1 MALAVLARE
10 EIVARQERRGIGSE
24 IGEDEAADLLRLV
37 GRMLDA
43 VFERAAFGLRRLL
56 DTFAGKIV
64 EPAVIAAAEA
74 AVFDTAELER
84 SPAMR
89 AMEAQKPEL
98 AVARAEQHEILAEQ
112 SDFRRAAFLP
122 NVLAKS
128 HGPPVAPQ
136 HLAAGRAAPDA
147 RQKLILFLR
156 KHRLLLLKLQ
166 HLGEL
171 FLELQSAVLALEIEC
186 DGILRLLK
194 LDPALFHV
202 PRHLRPFDK
211 MGRDELVFFE
221 QRLPFLRREKGDE
234 ELREVRMGG
243 APRHAELEV
252 RRQDRRRAGHGDE
265 RRALDRNSTPLNS
278 S

>member
-98 AVARAEQHEILAEQ
+98 AVARAEQHEIFAEQ
-112 SDFRRAAFLP
+112 SDFRGAAFLP

-128 HGPPVAPQ
+128 HGPPVA
-136 HLAAGRAAPDA
+136 D
-147 RQKLILFLR
+147 R
-156 KHRLLLLKLQ
+156 K
-166 HLGEL
+166 
-171 FLELQSAVLALEIEC
+171 
-186 DGILRLLK
+186 
-194 LDPALFHV
+194 
-202 PRHLRPFDK
+202 
-211 MGRDELVFFE
+211 
-221 QRLPFLRREKGDE
+221 
-234 ELREVRMGG
+234 
-243 APRHAELEV
+243 
-252 RRQDRRRAGHGDE
+252 
-265 RRALDRNSTPLNS
+265 STRLNS
-278 S
+278 SHVALSRM